1 VYSGRVMRGI
11 VLNLA
16 AIFAVVLALVY
27 VKNPNT
33 VFNAYVTVF
42 ISGIAVFGLWTI
54 IDAYFC
60 CTSYNKANKLK
71 LRTSGTKNAVL
82 ISGIIIAVLF
92 GVFIEKPIIGM
103 LGSYATHLFVIPYRI
118 SSDSMMPGLVSG
130 DNVLVDPGIYK
141 KTEPK
146 RGELVCFSD
155 PLGKDKGM
163 LLKRCVGLPG
173 DILEMKDK
181 VLYINRVKA
190 DEPQVIHQ
198 DAKIFTFAET
208 PRDNFGPI
216 GVPEGSYFVMGDNR
230 DNSYDSRFCGFIP
243 GKNIHGKVFKI
254 YYPFNRSGPVK

>member
-103 LGSYATHLFVIPYRI
+103 LGSYATHLF
-118 SSDSMMPGLVSG
+118 
-130 DNVLVDPGIYK
+130 VDPGIYK